1 MLAKDFMGSNSEA
14 GLLNDHAV
22 SMVAT
27 NLLWRIAAFVQFVST
42 DIDSHTALS
51 EIPFRIKCYIL
62 REYLFQ
68 SPFLHVF

>member
-27 NLLWRIAAFVQFVST
+27 NLLWRICTAFVQFVST
-42 DIDSHTALS
+42 DIATVPL
-51 EIPFRIKCYIL
+51 
-62 REYLFQ
+62 
-68 SPFLHVF
+68 